1 MRIARIQIKNFR
13 NFQSIDVLLSQNAV
27 ILGENKIGKSNLLFA
42 LRLVLDASLPDS
54 VRQLRE
60 EDFWDQLARD
70 GTESIE
76 ISVDLTD
83 FSEDE
88 NQLAILADHLVQTDP
103 MIARLTYAF

>member
-13 NFQSIDVLLSQNAV
+13 NFESIDVLLRQNAV

-60 EDFWDQLARD
+60 EDFWDQLPMD

-76 ISVDLTD
+76 ISVDLTISPRTRTNWQYLPTTW
-83 FSEDE
+83 FKPT
-88 NQLAILADHLVQTDP
+88 L
-103 MIARLTYAF
+103 